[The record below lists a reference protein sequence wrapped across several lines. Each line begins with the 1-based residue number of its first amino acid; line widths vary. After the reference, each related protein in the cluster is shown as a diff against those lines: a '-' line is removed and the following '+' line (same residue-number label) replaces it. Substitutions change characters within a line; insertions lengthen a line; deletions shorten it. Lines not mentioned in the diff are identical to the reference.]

1 MGTAD
6 HGQLPDAGRPA
17 PLTTTVTPTAPQS
30 TGRPFRVALTGGIAS
45 GKTTVANLFA
55 AHGVPLI
62 DTDLIAREVVEPG
75 QPALA
80 AVAKAFGSDVLD
92 SDGRLDRRRLR
103 EIIFR
108 DAAARA
114 RLEAILHPAI
124 RAEMERQSVAAAQ
137 AGPYQM
143 LVIPLLAE
151 GGRRDHVDRVLVVD
165 TPETVQVERL
175 MTRDAVTREQAE
187 ASLHAQ
193 AQRATRL
200 GIADDVLTNTGRI
213 DDLREQVA
221 ALHARYVKLAAASR
235 ERPVVPPNGHAAQ

>member
-6 HGQLPDAGRPA
+6 HGQLPDVDRPA
-17 PLTTTVTPTAPQS
+17 PLTATVTQTAPQS

-45 GKTTVANLFA
+45 GKSTVANLFA

-62 DTDLIAREVVEPG
+62 DTDLIARDVVEPG

-80 AVAKAFGSDVLD
+80 AVAQAFGSGVLD

-108 DAAARA
+108 DAAART

-187 ASLHAQ
+187 ASLRAQ

-200 GIADDVLTNTGRI
+200 GIADDVLANTGRI
-213 DDLREQVA
+213 EDLREQVA
-221 ALHARYVKLAAASR
+221 ALHERYVKLAAASR
-235 ERPVVPPNGHAAQ
+235 AHPVVPSNGHAAQ